1 MNKNFIFSYT
11 KTNSPLFRFADEI
24 MKFSSFALFLVQLF
38 FARNVLAINCI
49 TCISPDTQY
58 GAAVRRQFA
67 TQTDVFLRPHGV
79 TTPNCSKEL
88 NLDRLDQMDAQICAK
103 DSMCVTLFP
112 NLPNTTFAARGC
124 FEQLLRYNLR
134 GYAELRSQGCYM
146 VQSLP
151 AFQNNIPID
160 YVICTCNGNYCNTM
174 PIPST
179 VPKPY
184 SFGTSKILQ
193 VSSIYP
199 EGPLQIISSSV
210 SRFIYL
216 SATVILFIISIYL

>member
-1 MNKNFIFSYT
+1 
-11 KTNSPLFRFADEI
+11 

-112 NLPNTTFAARGC
+112 NLPNLKVVIWFNLFPHFKTTSQSIMSFALVMVIIVIQCR
-124 FEQLLRYNLR
+124 FHQLY
-134 GYAELRSQGCYM
+134 
-146 VQSLP
+146 
-151 AFQNNIPID
+151 QNPTVLEHLKFFKSVRFIPKD
-160 YVICTCNGNYCNTM
+160 HF
-174 PIPST
+174 
-179 VPKPY
+179 K
-184 SFGTSKILQ
+184 
-193 VSSIYP
+193 SSH
-199 EGPLQIISSSV
+199 LLFLDS
-210 SRFIYL
+210 FIYL
-216 SATVILFIISIYL
+216 PL